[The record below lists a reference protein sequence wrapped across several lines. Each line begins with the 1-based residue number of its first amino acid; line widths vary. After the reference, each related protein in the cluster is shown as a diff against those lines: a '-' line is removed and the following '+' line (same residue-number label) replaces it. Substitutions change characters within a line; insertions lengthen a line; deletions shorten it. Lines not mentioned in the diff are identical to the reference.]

1 MPAAGPDATHT
12 IRQSHSQE
20 MRCILSGLV
29 SDNLVFLP
37 EGAAMRFASPNWLL
51 LFVPV
56 SIVLDRSGRVSPAL
70 VFFTAALAIVP
81 AARLIV
87 QATEQIAARTGS
99 AIGGLL
105 NATFGNLPELII
117 AIVAL
122 RSGLLEMVRASIIG
136 AILANLLLALGVAL
150 LVGGVKYHS
159 QEFNARAARVYSSM
173 MLLAVISLA
182 GPGAF
187 ERVFSSAEHMTA
199 VHAINARLAVLL
211 VVVYALY
218 LFFML
223 GTHREEF
230 ASEADTGHAHEGV
243 LWSVPRALGTLI
255 GASALAAWMS
265 ELLVGAAEGTGE
277 ALGMSQTFIGM
288 IIVAIVGGAAE
299 SLSAVAAGRKNK
311 LDLTMG
317 VVYGSCIQIALFVA
331 PVLVL
336 VSRVIAP
343 EPLALSF
350 TRPELGVLFLAV
362 LIGGAVANDGKGNWF
377 KGAQLLAVY
386 AMIALLLYFVPG

>member
-1 MPAAGPDATHT
+1 MSDQYAEPGLSPASAV
-12 IRQSHSQE
+12 
-20 MRCILSGLV
+20 RCIFSGIHPDSLVCLSM
-29 SDNLVFLP
+29 

-56 SIVLDRSGRVSPAL
+56 SIALDRSGRASPAL
-70 VFFTAALAIVP
+70 VFFTSALAIIP

-117 AIVAL
+117 GIVAL

-136 AILANLLLALGVAL
+136 AILANLLLALGIAL
-150 LVGGVKYHS
+150 LLGGVKYHT
-159 QEFNARAARVYSSM
+159 QDFNARAARVYSSM
-173 MLLAVISLA
+173 MLLSVISLA

-187 ERVFSSAEHMTA
+187 ERVFSAAEHLTA

-211 VVVYALY
+211 IAVYALY

-230 ASEADTGHAHEGV
+230 VSEADTGEHEGG
-243 LWSVPRALGTLI
+243 LWSLPRALGTLI
-255 GASALAAWMS
+255 AASALAAWMS

>member
-1 MPAAGPDATHT
+1 
-12 IRQSHSQE
+12 
-20 MRCILSGLV
+20 MRLR
-29 SDNLVFLP
+29 P
-37 EGAAMRFASPNWLL
+37 SPNWLL

-56 SIVLDRSGRVSPAL
+56 SILLDRSERVSPAL
-70 VFFTAALAIVP
+70 VFFAAALAIVP

-117 AIVAL
+117 ATVAL

-150 LVGGVKYHS
+150 LLGGIRYHN
-159 QEFNARAARVYSSM
+159 QEFNARAARIYSSM

-182 GPGAF
+182 APGAF
-187 ERVFSSAEHMTA
+187 ERVFSSAEHLSA

-211 VVVYALY
+211 VLVYGLY

-230 ASEADTGHAHEGV
+230 ASEADTGLDHEGV
-243 LWSVPRALGTLI
+243 PEWSLPRSVGTLI

-288 IIVAIVGGAAE
+288 IIVAVVGGAAE
-299 SLSAVAAGRKNK
+299 ILSAVAAARKNK

-350 TRPELGVLFLAV
+350 SRAELGVLFLAV

-377 KGAQLLAVY
+377 KGAQLLTVY
-386 AMIALLLYFVPG
+386 AIIALLLYFVPG

>member
-1 MPAAGPDATHT
+1 
-12 IRQSHSQE
+12 
-20 MRCILSGLV
+20 MRLK
-29 SDNLVFLP
+29 P
-37 EGAAMRFASPNWLL
+37 SPNWLL

-56 SIVLDRSGRVSPAL
+56 SVLLEHGEASPAL
-70 VFFTAALAIVP
+70 VFFAAALAIVP

-87 QATEQIAARTGS
+87 QGTEHIAARTGS

-117 AIVAL
+117 ATVAL

-136 AILANLLLALGVAL
+136 AILANLLMALGVAL
-150 LVGGVKYHS
+150 LVGGTRYHN

-173 MLLAVISLA
+173 MLLAVITLA

-187 ERVFSSAEHMTA
+187 ERVFSAAEHVTQ
-199 VHAINARLAVLL
+199 VHAINVRLAIMLM
-211 VVVYALY
+211 VVYALY
-218 LFFML
+218 LYFML

-230 ASEADTGHAHEGV
+230 AGEAEGGHGHGEGPE
-243 LWSVPRALGTLI
+243 WSMGRAVGTLV
-255 GASALAAWMS
+255 GASVLAAWMS
-265 ELLVGAAEGTGE
+265 EILVGAAEGTGE

-288 IIVAIVGGAAE
+288 IIVAVVGGAAE
-299 SLSAVAAGRKNK
+299 SLSAIAAGAKNK

-336 VSRVIAP
+336 VSRMIAP
-343 EPLALSF
+343 EPLDLSF
-350 TRPELGVLFLAV
+350 SRLELGVLLLAV
-362 LIGGAVANDGKGNWF
+362 LIGGSVANDGKGNWF
-377 KGAQLLAVY
+377 KGVQLLTVY
-386 AMIALLLYFVPG
+386 ATIALLLYFVPA

>member
-1 MPAAGPDATHT
+1 MR
-12 IRQSHSQE
+12 IR
-20 MRCILSGLV
+20 LS
-29 SDNLVFLP
+29 
-37 EGAAMRFASPNWLL
+37 ANWLL
-51 LFVPV
+51 VFVPV
-56 SIVLDRSGRVSPAL
+56 SFFLDRSEGVSPAL

-87 QATEQIAARTGS
+87 MATEHIAARTGS

-117 AIVAL
+117 ATVAL
-122 RSGLLEMVRASIIG
+122 QAGLLEMVRASIIG

-150 LVGGVKYHS
+150 LLGGIRFHS
-159 QEFNARAARVYSSM
+159 QEFSAGAGRVYSSM

-182 GPGAF
+182 APGAF
-187 ERVFSSAEHMTA
+187 ERVFSGVEHLEK
-199 VHAINARLAVLL
+199 VHAINIRLAVLL
-211 VVVYALY
+211 ISVYALY

-223 GTHREEF
+223 GTHREQF
-230 ASEADTGHAHEGV
+230 ASEADSGHGHESAGG
-243 LWSVPRALGTLI
+243 WSMSRSVGTLI

-288 IIVAIVGGAAE
+288 IIVAVVGGAAE
-299 SLSAVAAGRKNK
+299 SLSAIAAGRKNK

-336 VSRVIAP
+336 LSRLIAP
-343 EPLALSF
+343 EPLDLSF
-350 TRPELGVLFLAV
+350 SSTELGVVFLAV
-362 LIGGAVANDGKGNWF
+362 LIGATVANDGKGNWF
-377 KGAQLLAVY
+377 KGVQLLAMY
-386 AMIALLLYFVPG
+386 TIIALLLYFVPG

>member
-1 MPAAGPDATHT
+1 
-12 IRQSHSQE
+12 
-20 MRCILSGLV
+20 MRLR
-29 SDNLVFLP
+29 P
-37 EGAAMRFASPNWLL
+37 SPNWLL
-51 LFVPV
+51 VFVPV
-56 SIVLDRSGRVSPAL
+56 SLILEHSERVSPAL

-87 QATEQIAARTGS
+87 QGTEQIAARTGP

-150 LVGGVKYHS
+150 LLGGVRYHN
-159 QEFNARAARVYSSM
+159 QEFSAGAGRVYSSM
-173 MLLAVISLA
+173 MLLAVITLA
-182 GPGAF
+182 GPGSF
-187 ERVFSSAEHMTA
+187 ERVFSGAEHLSS

-211 VVVYALY
+211 MSVYALY

-230 ASEADTGHAHEGV
+230 AGEADAGHGHEGAGWG
-243 LWSVPRALGTLI
+243 LPRALGTLI
-255 GASALAAWMS
+255 GASVLAAWMS
-265 ELLVGAAEGTGE
+265 ELLVGAAEGTGA

-288 IIVAIVGGAAE
+288 IIVAVVGGAAE
-299 SLSAVAAGRKNK
+299 SLSAIAAGRRNQ
-311 LDLTMG
+311 LDLTMS

-331 PVLVL
+331 PALVL
-336 VSRVIAP
+336 VSRLIAP
-343 EPLALSF
+343 EPLDLSF
-350 TRPELGVLFLAV
+350 SRVELAVLFLAV
-362 LIGGAVANDGKGNWF
+362 LIGATVANDGKGNWF
-377 KGAQLLAVY
+377 KGVQLLAVY
-386 AMIALLLYFVPG
+386 ATIALLLYFVPA

>member
-1 MPAAGPDATHT
+1 
-12 IRQSHSQE
+12 
-20 MRCILSGLV
+20 MRLK
-29 SDNLVFLP
+29 P
-37 EGAAMRFASPNWLL
+37 SPNWLL
-51 LFVPV
+51 LFVPI
-56 SIVLDRSGRVSPAL
+56 SLILEHSERVSPAL
-70 VFFTAALAIVP
+70 VFFSAALAIVP

-87 QATEQIAARTGS
+87 QGTEQIAARTGP

-117 AIVAL
+117 ATVAL

-136 AILANLLLALGVAL
+136 AILANLLLALGLAL
-150 LVGGVKYHS
+150 LLGGVRYHK
-159 QEFNARAARVYSSM
+159 QEFSAGAGRVYSSM
-173 MLLAVISLA
+173 MLLAVITLA
-182 GPGAF
+182 GPGSF
-187 ERVFSSAEHMTA
+187 ERVFSGAEHLSS

-211 VVVYALY
+211 IAVYALY

-230 ASEADTGHAHEGV
+230 ASEAHTDNDHEGAAWG
-243 LWSVPRALGTLI
+243 LPRALGTLI

-265 ELLVGAAEGTGE
+265 ELLVGAAEGTGA

-288 IIVAIVGGAAE
+288 IIVAVVGGAAE
-299 SLSAVAAGRKNK
+299 SLSAIAAGRRNQ

-331 PVLVL
+331 PALVL

-343 EPLALSF
+343 EPLDLSF
-350 TRPELGVLFLAV
+350 SRVELAVLLLAV
-362 LIGGAVANDGKGNWF
+362 LIGATVANDGKGNWF
-377 KGAQLLAVY
+377 KGIQLLAVY
-386 AMIALLLYFVPG
+386 ATIALLLYFVPA